1 MAKSHFLQ
9 ILGTYYYQLFSTIW
23 IYFIF
28 FKTLKIEIYHKL
40 ESLRQYN
47 TNSRYS
53 LRKMLIWIKLLIDQI
68 SFFVNYRCDFY
79 YTKSVFLSEESN
91 FMLREKFE
99 TIFDWTSVFLFS
111 SAIKVVSHFFKT
123 VFKTADTNVLVFC
136 GVK

>member
-79 YTKSVFLSEESN
+79 YTKSVFLSKESN
-91 FMLREKFE
+91 FTLREKFE
-99 TIFDWTSVFLFS
+99 TIL
-111 SAIKVVSHFFKT
+111 IEPVVSHFFKT
-123 VFKTADTNVLVFC
+123 VFKTADNNVLVFC